1 MAGNKNL
8 NSAAKAKNDE
18 FYTQKSDIENELR
31 HYKNFFRDKVI
42 LCNCDDPYESEFFK
56 YFAETT
62 NYVSS
67 PISQTE
73 LNFDG
78 TPNEIPDFD
87 ADKHAFKVEITSVP
101 YDPVKGFSMADLRFL
116 LTNTKNILTKLN
128 GDKKFPA
135 GDFRSTECIECL
147 KEADIV
153 VTNPPFSLFREYVK
167 QLFDFDKKF
176 LIIGNKNAITYKE
189 IFPLIKE
196 NRLWLGY
203 TPMSREIYFDA
214 PKKFIDENLAQNK
227 NRTVVFVNGKYMT
240 RSQAVWFTNL
250 DVKKRHDTIP
260 LVFSYKDE
268 PERYPHYDNYD
279 AIEVSKTVYIP
290 KDYEGVMGV
299 PITFLDKYNP
309 EQFEIIGN
317 AGSYGVDGYS
327 LCAALYIEGKKIYK
341 RILIR
346 RRS

>member
-1 MAGNKNL
+1 MKT
-8 NSAAKAKNDE
+8 NSGITK
-18 FYTQKSDIENELR
+18 
-31 HYKNFFRDKVI
+31 
-42 LCNCDDPYESEFFK
+42 NCDDPYESQFFK
-56 YFAETT
+56 YFAEKFNILGLKKLIAT

-176 LIIGNKNAITYKE
+176 LIIGNQNAITYKE

-196 NRLWLGY
+196 NKMWLGY
-203 TPMSREIYFDA
+203 GFRGNVGFFHSHYEDYAKSTQHREGMIRVSGVY
-214 PKKFIDENLAQNK
+214 
-227 NRTVVFVNGKYMT
+227 
-240 RSQAVWFTNL
+240 WFTNL

-309 EQFEIIGN
+309 EQFEIVKFRKGDDNKDLSIN
-317 AGSYGVDGYS
+317 
-327 LCAALYIEGKKIYK
+327 GKCPYF

-346 RRS
+346 RR